1 MTKRSMTKRTRIL
14 VGLTGPAALL
24 AIAAMTAT
32 GSPADATAGVV
43 SHPRPAAAVRAAV
56 AATAVSPTFV
66 SDQFQVTTGGF
77 CAVATEP
84 CDGDA
89 AAGNFGTIDAAIPG
103 GFSNGGFGNYAP
115 GTPALFKTKMA
126 LISGTTQANQGLGCQ
141 TPGAEG
147 CTGPYY
153 RALPNQDTF
162 PSSGFTVTNDVY
174 LDPAAAPGT
183 AGEIDLDVALNDSTG
198 NFAQDNIFA
207 VCNHG
212 GTGYSVT
219 FGHNSP
225 GDCSGSPA
233 ITTAGWYRFVWL
245 FTNVGGKVFQTQR
258 VIAENRLA
266 TVADSGPQPVIF
278 PGDSSVEPVGNV
290 GGLRYFWYPTLQV
303 AGMPMGNFAIQL
315 GQHGTG
321 HTP

>member
-1 MTKRSMTKRTRIL
+1 MTKRTRIL
-14 VGLTGPAALL
+14 AGLTGPAALL
-24 AIAAMTAT
+24 AMGALTAT
-32 GSPADATAGVV
+32 GGPAGATAGVV
-43 SHPRPAAAVRAAV
+43 SHPRPATARAAAV
-56 AATAVSPTFV
+56 AAAVSPTFV
-66 SDQFQVTTGGF
+66 SDQFQVNNGGF
-77 CAVATEP
+77 CGVATEP
-84 CDGDA
+84 CDGSD
-89 AAGNFGTIDAAIPG
+89 FGTIDAAIPS
-103 GFSNGGFGNYAP
+103 GFSNGGSGNYAP
-115 GTPALFKTKMA
+115 GTQALFKTKMA

-141 TPGAEG
+141 TPGVEG

-153 RALPNQDTF
+153 RALPNQNTF
-162 PSSGFTVTNDVY
+162 PSTGFTVTDDVY

-183 AGEIDLDVALNDSTG
+183 AGEIDLDVALNDSAG

-207 VCNHG
+207 VCNQGG

-258 VIAENRLA
+258 VIAENGLA

-278 PGDSSVEPVGNV
+278 PGDSSVEPVSNV

-303 AGMPMGNFAIQL
+303 AGMPMGNFAIQP

>member
-1 MTKRSMTKRTRIL
+1 MTKRTRIL
-14 VGLTGPAALL
+14 AGLAGPAALV
-24 AIAAMTAT
+24 AIGAMTVT
-32 GSPADATAGVV
+32 GSPASATAGVV
-43 SHPRPAAAVRAAV
+43 WHQRPGATARVVNGV
-56 AATAVSPTFV
+56 AAVSPTFV
-66 SDQFQVTTGGF
+66 NDQFQANTGGF
-77 CAVATEP
+77 CANPSEP
-84 CDGDA
+84 CDGNA
-89 AAGNFGTIDAAIPG
+89 TAGDYGTIDAGIPA

-115 GTPALFKTKMA
+115 GTPALATFKKMA

-141 TPGAEG
+141 TPGVEG

-153 RALPNQDTF
+153 RAQPNQDTL
-162 PSSGFTVTNDVY
+162 PASGFTVTNDVY
-174 LDPAAAPGT
+174 LDPAAATGT
-183 AGEIDLDVALNDSTG
+183 AGEIDLDVALNNSTG
-198 NFAQDNIFA
+198 GLAQDNIFA
-207 VCNHG
+207 VCNQGG

-225 GDCSGSPA
+225 GECSASPA

-258 VIAENRLA
+258 VIAENGGA

-278 PGDSSVEPVGNV
+278 PRDSSVEPVSNV
-290 GGLRYFWYPTLQV
+290 GGIRYFWYPTLQV
-303 AGMPMGNFAIQL
+303 SGMPMGNFAIQL

>member
-1 MTKRSMTKRTRIL
+1 MTKRTRIL
-14 VGLTGPAALL
+14 VGLTGPAAL
-24 AIAAMTAT
+24 AAVVAMTAT
-32 GSPADATAGVV
+32 SSPAGASAGVV
-43 SHPRPAAAVRAAV
+43 WHQRPGAAARATTG
-56 AATAVSPTFV
+56 ATAVSPTFV
-66 SDQFQVTTGGF
+66 SDQFQANTGGF
-77 CAVATEP
+77 CANPSDPP
-84 CDGDA
+84 CDGNA
-89 AAGNFGTIDAAIPG
+89 AAGDFGTIDAAIPA

-115 GTPALFKTKMA
+115 GTPALLPTFKKMA

-141 TPGAEG
+141 TPGVEG

-153 RALPNQDTF
+153 RAEPNQNTF

-183 AGEIDLDVALNDSTG
+183 AGEIDLDVALNDSSG

-207 VCNHG
+207 VCNQG
-212 GTGYSVT
+212 SGSGYSVT

-225 GDCSGSPA
+225 GDCSGSPV

-258 VIAENRLA
+258 VIAENGGA
-266 TVADSGPQPVIF
+266 TVADSGPQAVIF

-290 GGLRYFWYPTLQV
+290 GGLRYLWYPTLQV
-303 AGMPMGNFAIQL
+303 SGMPMGNFAVQL

>member
-1 MTKRSMTKRTRIL
+1 MTKRTRIL

-32 GSPADATAGVV
+32 GSPAGASAGVV
-43 SHPRPAAAVRAAV
+43 SHPRPAAAARAAAV
-56 AATAVSPTFV
+56 ATAVSPTFV
-66 SDQFQVTTGGF
+66 SDQFQANKGGF
-77 CAVATEP
+77 CAVATEL
-84 CDGDA
+84 CDGNA
-89 AAGNFGTIDAAIPG
+89 TAGDFGTIDAAIPSH
-103 GFSNGGFGNYAP
+103 FSNGGFGNYAP
-115 GTPALFKTKMA
+115 GTPALALFTKMA

-141 TPGAEG
+141 TPGVEG

-153 RALPNQDTF
+153 RAAPNQNAF
-162 PSSGFTVTNDVY
+162 PANGFTVTNDVW
-174 LDPAAAPGT
+174 LDPAAATGT

-207 VCNHG
+207 VCNQG
-212 GTGYSVT
+212 GGAGYSVT

-225 GDCSGSPA
+225 GVCTGSPA
-233 ITTAGWYRFVWL
+233 ITAAGWYRFVWL

-258 VIAENRLA
+258 VIAENGLT

-278 PGDSSVEPVGNV
+278 PGDSSVEPVGSV

>member
-1 MTKRSMTKRTRIL
+1 
-14 VGLTGPAALL
+14 VNN
-24 AIAAMTAT
+24 
-32 GSPADATAGVV
+32 
-43 SHPRPAAAVRAAV
+43 
-56 AATAVSPTFV
+56 
-66 SDQFQVTTGGF
+66 GGF
-77 CAVATEP
+77 CATAGEP
-84 CDGDA
+84 CN
-89 AAGNFGTIDAAIPG
+89 GNPATGFGTIDAAIPH

-115 GTPALFKTKMA
+115 GTPALALFTKKA

-141 TPGAEG
+141 TPGVEG

-153 RALPNQDTF
+153 RALPDQNTF
-162 PSSGFTVTNDVY
+162 PSNGFTVTDDVW
-174 LDPAAAPGT
+174 LDPAAATGT
-183 AGEIDLDVALNDSTG
+183 AGEIDLDVALNDSSG

-207 VCNHG
+207 VCNQGG

-225 GDCSGSPA
+225 GDCAGSPV

-258 VIAENRLA
+258 VIAENGLG
-266 TVADSGPQPVIF
+266 TVTDSGPQPVIF
-278 PGDSSVEPVGNV
+278 PGDSSVEPVTNV
-290 GGLRYFWYPTLQV
+290 GGIRYFWYPTLQV

>member
-1 MTKRSMTKRTRIL
+1 MTKRTRIL
-14 VGLTGPAALL
+14 AGFTGPAALL

-32 GSPADATAGVV
+32 GSPAGATAGVV
-43 SHPRPAAAVRAAV
+43 SHPRPAAAARAAAG
-56 AATAVSPTFV
+56 AAAVPVTFV
-66 SDQFQVTTGGF
+66 NDQFQGGNGGF
-77 CAVATEP
+77 CAVVTEP
-84 CDGDA
+84 CNGNAPAGD
-89 AAGNFGTIDAAIPG
+89 FGTIDGAIPG
-103 GFSNGGFGNYAP
+103 KFSNGGFGNYAP
-115 GTPALFKTKMA
+115 GTPALVNTKMA

-141 TPGAEG
+141 TAGVEG

-153 RALPNQDTF
+153 RALPDQNTF
-162 PSSGFTVTNDVY
+162 PSSGFTVTDDVW

-207 VCNHG
+207 VCNQGG

-225 GDCSGSPA
+225 GNCSGSPV

-258 VIAENRLA
+258 ILAENGLA

-278 PGDSSVEPVGNV
+278 PGDSSAEPTSKV
-290 GGLRYFWYPTLQV
+290 GGIRYFWYPTLQV
-303 AGMPMGNFAIQL
+303 AGMPMGNFAIQV
-315 GQHGTG
+315 GQHGNG